1 MILLCNDMRIIR
13 YQLKLRVY
21 TQEVM
26 LINSTV
32 FAVER
37 LTKFIT
43 NRRFSFASLFLRAV
57 SDGNVMQEGTIAE
70 ITITTADGRKYETN
84 LKLTANDL
92 QLFDDVR
99 QIMK

>member
-1 MILLCNDMRIIR
+1 MEERKI
-13 YQLKLRVY
+13 
-21 TQEVM
+21 
-26 LINSTV
+26 INS
-32 FAVER
+32 
-37 LTKFIT
+37 
-43 NRRFSFASLFLRAV
+43 NNYV

>member
-1 MILLCNDMRIIR
+1 MNFNQIAML
-13 YQLKLRVY
+13 QKLKSSMDRFR
-21 TQEVM
+21 
-26 LINSTV
+26 NNHP
-32 FAVER
+32 
-37 LTKFIT
+37 KFP
-43 NRRFSFASLFLRAV
+43 LFLRAV

-99 QIMK
+99 QIVK

>member
-1 MILLCNDMRIIR
+1 MGPLCSSPP
-13 YQLKLRVY
+13 
-21 TQEVM
+21 EV
-26 LINSTV
+26 S
-32 FAVER
+32 A
-37 LTKFIT
+37 
-43 NRRFSFASLFLRAV
+43 FLRAV

-99 QIMK
+99 QLMK

>member
-1 MILLCNDMRIIR
+1 MNPAKIF
-13 YQLKLRVY
+13 QLKASWDR
-21 TQEVM
+21 
-26 LINSTV
+26 
-32 FAVER
+32 FAASHP
-37 LTKFIT
+37 KF
-43 NRRFSFASLFLRAV
+43 SLFLRAV

-99 QIMK
+99 QIVK

>member
-1 MILLCNDMRIIR
+1 MKPDKKIKVKD
-13 YQLKLRVY
+13 
-21 TQEVM
+21 
-26 LINSTV
+26 SWD
-32 FAVER
+32 
-37 LTKFIT
+37 
-43 NRRFSFASLFLRAV
+43 RFSAAHPKFPLFLRAV

-99 QIMK
+99 QIVK

>member
-1 MILLCNDMRIIR
+1 MTQRIFR
-13 YQLKLRVY
+13 KSLAFHRQRKL
-21 TQEVM
+21 
-26 LINSTV
+26 
-32 FAVER
+32 
-37 LTKFIT
+37 
-43 NRRFSFASLFLRAV
+43 LFLRAV

-99 QIMK
+99 QIVK